1 MDLELRVC
9 GLGAGFKEHSAKDS
23 QVSEGVG
30 LRGSWSSGFRVQVP
44 LRGRVKGKIRQKH
57 GFHRV
62 QGGLSLTGCSSES
75 VHVEFEV

>member
-44 LRGRVKGKIRQKH
+44 LRGRVKGKNSTKT
-57 GFHRV
+57 RV
-62 QGGLSLTGCSSES
+62 SQGSGRP
-75 VHVEFEV
+75 

>member
-30 LRGSWSSGFRVQVP
+30 LPWVLEFRVQGSGTSSRTCEGKNSTKTRVSQGS
-44 LRGRVKGKIRQKH
+44 GRP
-57 GFHRV
+57 
-62 QGGLSLTGCSSES
+62 
-75 VHVEFEV
+75 